1 MDPAT
6 HAYAHWNRWE
16 QTQRQGKGAR
26 EENAKQHQIEMA
38 GGGDTETE
46 RHQERSSKRWGR
58 REEPTRET
66 ETKEEEIKKTR
77 FQTGQTESNFEDRL
91 RGREK
96 DTQRDGAQVVA

>member
-26 EENAKQHQIEMA
+26 EENTKQHQIEMA

-46 RHQERSSKRWGR
+46 RHQERSSKRVGETRGTNKRNRNERGGNKKKQDSKQDKQKATSKTDLEVER
-58 REEPTRET
+58 RTR
-66 ETKEEEIKKTR
+66 KEMEHK
-77 FQTGQTESNFEDRL
+77 
-91 RGREK
+91 
-96 DTQRDGAQVVA
+96 